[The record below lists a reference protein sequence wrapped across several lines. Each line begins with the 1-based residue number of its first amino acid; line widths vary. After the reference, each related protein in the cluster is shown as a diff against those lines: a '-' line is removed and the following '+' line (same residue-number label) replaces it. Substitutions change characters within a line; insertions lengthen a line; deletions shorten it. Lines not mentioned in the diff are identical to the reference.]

1 MHINRDLLLI
11 GGPSAAIVIGSFA
24 LTLVLMRPA
33 PPSEITLSTGAGDG
47 TYHALGMQYRD
58 LLARDG
64 VTVRLVPSSGAVE
77 NFRRLIDPDSDVD
90 VAFVQGGIA
99 TRQNLERVVSLGSLY
114 YEPLWVF
121 TRGPRRITRLSEL
134 KGRMIAIGQPH
145 SGTAALATQLLAR
158 SGVTQ
163 AGTALLPLGGRP
175 AIDLLLSGGIDA
187 VFLMVD
193 ARSPLIEQLT
203 RAPGITLMH
212 FEQADAYVREHPYLT
227 RLTVPQGMFDLERN
241 LPDQDI
247 TLIGTSA
254 NLLVN
259 RDLHPALAYLLLRA
273 ATQIQGTPALFRGL
287 RQFPAPNDTEVPLS
301 PEAARFYQSGPPLL
315 QRYLPYWAA
324 NFVDR
329 LLVLVL
335 PAVAVLIPATRL
347 LPALYRWRV
356 RSRIY
361 RWYAKL
367 KEIELELEQR
377 RTQDELQRIL
387 ARLDDIEEAVNHIDT
402 PLAYS
407 DSLYMFRQH
416 IDLVRQRAHERVQR
430 SAERRGVAA

>member
-1 MHINRDLLLI
+1 MHINRDLLWI
-11 GGPSAAIVIGSFA
+11 GGPTAGIVIGAVA

-33 PPSEITLSTGAGDG
+33 PPSEITMSTGTGDG

-77 NFRRLIDPDSDVD
+77 NFRRLIDPESDVD
-90 VAFVQGGIA
+90 VALVQGGVA
-99 TRQNLERVVSLGSLY
+99 TGQNLERVVSLGSMY

-121 TRGPRRITRLSEL
+121 SRGPKRITRLSEL
-134 KGRMIAIGQPH
+134 KGRMIAVGQPH
-145 SGTAALATQLLAR
+145 SGTAVLATRLLQR

-163 AGTALLPLGGRP
+163 RGATLLELGGRP
-175 AIDLLLSGGIDA
+175 AVDLLLSGGIDA

-193 ARSPLIEQLT
+193 ARSPLIDQLT
-203 RAPGITLMH
+203 RAPGILLMH
-212 FEQADAYVREHPYLT
+212 FEQADAYVREYPYLT
-227 RLTVPQGMFDLERN
+227 RLTVPQGMFDLEHN
-241 LPDQDI
+241 LPERDLSLLA
-247 TLIGTSA
+247 TPA

-273 ATQIQGTPALFRGL
+273 ARQIQGSPALFRQM
-287 RQFPAPNDTEVPLS
+287 RQFPAPTDTEVPLS
-301 PEAARFYQSGPPLL
+301 PEAARFYQSGPPFL

-335 PAVAVLIPATRL
+335 PALALLIPATRL
-347 LPALYRWRV
+347 LPALYKWRV

-377 RTQDELQRIL
+377 RSQEELQRIL
-387 ARLDDIEEAVNHIDT
+387 ARLDDIEEAVNQIDT

-416 IDLVRQRAHERVQR
+416 IDLVRQRAHERVLR
-430 SAERRGVAA
+430 SGAPKAVTA